1 MWLVPMRAGIGNF
14 PIPKVLIGFLMQNC
28 AEINGLW
35 NGLKPLEYRDGVPL
49 ELADHNE
56 ITPSEACDFLP
67 EALRLRGYKW
77 NAFNDFRRG
86 QQAGAL
92 QIALDNI
99 KRFTETYPQSHRLR
113 RFKGIAEVLV
123 QISQGRTREGFR
135 MTRELYADVL
145 KPAFD
150 LEAAMNV
157 LCLLSRLLS
166 IGFPQDDFEAIGR
179 KIAQR
184 FAVTRSANQV
194 MLSAAMNRADVE
206 AWLSQALNDTSR
218 AAENAV
224 DLTLKEDYKGA
235 VESLLIYGEQT
246 CNARVIDL
254 AGSLL
259 KRHREKI
266 EGVKSLIDTQGVLS
280 RRYCV
285 PSTHIAGIR
294 RSGRSSGGMVLKA

>member
-1 MWLVPMRAGIGNF
+1 MGRVKMEMGQVEEARKSYETATSL
-14 PIPKVLIGFLMQNC
+14 
-28 AEINGLW
+28 
-35 NGLKPLEYRDGVPL
+35 
-49 ELADHNE
+49 
-56 ITPSEACDFLP
+56 TPECI
-67 EALRLRGYKW
+67 LRLQHTGTLSFYSREYDK
-77 NAFNDFRRG
+77 AADLL
-86 QQAGAL
+86 QQAWNIGKRSRLFDVLSMLLIAFVRYEKQQTGAL

-99 KRFTETYPQSHRLR
+99 KRFTETYPQSQRLR

-135 MTRELYADVL
+135 LTRELYSDVL

-157 LCLLSRLLS
+157 LSLLTRLLS

-206 AWLSQALNDTSR
+206 SWLSEALNDTSR

-246 CNARVIDL
+246 CNARVIEL

-259 KRHREKI
+259 KRHRNKI

-280 RRYCV
+280 RRYCI